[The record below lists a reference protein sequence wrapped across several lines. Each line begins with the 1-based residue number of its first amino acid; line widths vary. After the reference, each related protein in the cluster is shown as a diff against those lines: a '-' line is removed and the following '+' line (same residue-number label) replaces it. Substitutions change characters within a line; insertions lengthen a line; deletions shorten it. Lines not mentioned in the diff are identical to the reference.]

1 MNQPMNAG
9 KPTVAPAT
17 KASAKTPV
25 KAPGKKKK
33 IASLDRRKARAGW
46 LFVLPFVVGFVLIYI
61 PIIFESFRYSFYIY
75 KVASGGALIKTFVGF
90 QNYSDALFS
99 ETDFVQTLL
108 TGVKEMLFDI
118 PAILIF
124 SLFIAVI
131 LNQKM
136 VGRAAFR
143 AIFFLPVVVSTGL
156 MESIMASSYAA
167 SGTSMDVGT
176 EASATEKI
184 ASSLAIEDLL
194 TSVFEG
200 LGFGEGLV
208 KYIVSAV
215 ASISDIV
222 NRSGVQILIFLAA
235 LQSIS
240 PAIYESC
247 QIDGATSW
255 ETFWKITFPMV
266 SPMILVNGVYTI
278 IDNFTTDS
286 NSVMNVI
293 EDTYAGVADGAKHI
307 SAAMGWMYFL
317 VVLLFVGILALIA
330 SAFVFYQR
338 RE

>member
-1 MNQPMNAG
+1 MTNQVNVQDLS
-9 KPTVAPAT
+9 KP
-17 KASAKTPV
+17 AK
-25 KAPGKKKK
+25 KRK
-33 IASLDRRKARAGW
+33 IVSLDRRKARAGW
-46 LFVLPFVVGFVLIYI
+46 IFVLPFIIGFVVLYI
-61 PIIFESFRYSFYIY
+61 PIIYESIKYSFFNY
-75 KVASGGALIKTFVGF
+75 KPVSGVLVKEFVGWS
-90 QNYSDALFS
+90 NYSSALFD
-99 ETDFVQTLL
+99 EADFVQTLL
-108 TGVKEMLFDI
+108 TGLKEMAFDI

-156 MESIMASSYAA
+156 MESILSTSYAY
-167 SGTSMDVGT
+167 SGTSMDLGA
-176 EASATEKI
+176 EAMEEADKDANSSI
-184 ASSLAIEDLL
+184 ALEMLL
-194 TSVFEG
+194 MNIFEG
-200 LGFGEGLV
+200 LGFGAGLV
-208 KYIVSAV
+208 EYIVGAV
-215 ASISDIV
+215 AGISDII
-222 NRSGVQILIFLAA
+222 NRSGVQILIFLAS

-286 NSVMNVI
+286 NSVMKVI
-293 EDTYAGVADGAKHI
+293 NETYASASSSAKHI

-317 VVLLFVGILALIA
+317 VVLLVVGVVAGIF
-330 SAFVFYQR
+330 SAYVFYQR
-338 RE
+338 RD

>member
-1 MNQPMNAG
+1 MTNQVNA
-9 KPTVAPAT
+9 
-17 KASAKTPV
+17 ASANQAKPV
-25 KAPGKKKK
+25 KKKK

-46 LFVLPFVVGFVLIYI
+46 IFVLPFVLGFVLVYL
-61 PIIFESFRYSFYIY
+61 PIIFESIQYSFFNY
-75 KVASGGALIKTFVGF
+75 KVIDNVVVKEFVGWK
-90 QNYSDALFS
+90 NYSDALFAES
-99 ETDFVQTLL
+99 DFVQTLL
-108 TGVKEMLFDI
+108 LGLQEMAFDI

-124 SLFIAVI
+124 SLFVAVI

-143 AIFFLPVVVSTGL
+143 AIFFLPVVISTGL
-156 MESIMASSYAA
+156 MESIMI
-167 SGTSMDVGT
+167 TSQVEGDAGMDLGV
-176 EASATEKI
+176 EESATEKMESTM
-184 ASSLAIEDLL
+184 ALEGLL
-194 TSVFEG
+194 MSVFDG
-200 LGFGEGLV
+200 LGFGTGMV
-208 KYIVSAV
+208 SYIVLAV
-215 ASISDIV
+215 QGIATIV

-255 ETFWKITFPMV
+255 ETFWKITLPMV

-293 EDTYAGVADGAKHI
+293 NSSYESGGMHL

-317 VVLLFVGILALIA
+317 VVLLVVGLIA
-330 SAFVFYQR
+330 AICSAFVFYQR
-338 RE
+338 RD

>member
-1 MNQPMNAG
+1 MTNQETIAV
-9 KPTVAPAT
+9 KPQ
-17 KASAKTPV
+17 
-25 KAPGKKKK
+25 KKRK
-33 IASLDRRKARAGW
+33 IASLDRRKARSGW
-46 LFVLPFVVGFVLIYI
+46 FFVLPFVLGFVLVYV
-61 PIIFESFRYSFYIY
+61 PIIYESLKYSFYNY
-75 KVASGGALIKTFVGF
+75 QLINDGMIKEFVGWK
-90 QNYSDALFS
+90 NYKDALFGS
-99 ETDFVQTLL
+99 TDFVQTLL
-108 TGVKEMLFDI
+108 TGLQELVFDI

-136 VGRAAFR
+136 IGRAVFR

-156 MESIMASSYAA
+156 MESVLTATYSFAGEGMDLGEEEATAEKVASNVAL
-167 SGTSMDVGT
+167 
-176 EASATEKI
+176 EK
-184 ASSLAIEDLL
+184 LL
-194 TSVFEG
+194 MGVFQN

-208 KYIVSAV
+208 TYIVGAV
-215 ASISDIV
+215 ADIATII

-278 IDNFTTDS
+278 IDNFTTES

-293 EDTYAGVADGAKHI
+293 SNTYGGTEKGAKHI
-307 SAAMGWMYFL
+307 SAAMGWTYFL
-317 VVLLFVGILALIA
+317 IVLLIVGLVAA
-330 SAFVFYQR
+330 VFSAFVFYQR
-338 RE
+338 KD

>member
-1 MNQPMNAG
+1 MTQNVSVDLAN
-9 KPTVAPAT
+9 KP
-17 KASAKTPV
+17 
-25 KAPGKKKK
+25 KKRRR
-33 IASLDRRKARAGW
+33 IASLDRRKARAGIF
-46 LFVLPFVVGFVLIYI
+46 FVLPFLLGFLLVYVPLL
-61 PIIFESFRYSFYIY
+61 FESVKYSFYNY
-75 KVASGGALIKTFVGF
+75 TYPGAGRPQVQEFVGWS
-90 QNYSDALFS
+90 NYQEALFGS
-99 ETDFVQTLL
+99 ADFVQTLIVGL
-108 TGVKEMLFDI
+108 KELVFDI

-156 MESIMASSYAA
+156 METILHSSYISSEA
-167 SGTSMDVGT
+167 SMDPGAAAGAAGAESAADGVTTTQSGMAL
-176 EASATEKI
+176 EA
-184 ASSLAIEDLL
+184 LL
-194 TSVFEG
+194 QSVFEN
-200 LGFGEGLV
+200 LGFGTGLV
-208 KYIVSAV
+208 TYIVSAV
-215 ASISDIV
+215 ASIADIV

-286 NSVMNVI
+286 NSVMKVI
-293 EDTYAGVADGAKHI
+293 KSTYISSKHA
-307 SAAMGWMYFL
+307 SSAMGWMYFL
-317 VVLLFVGILALIA
+317 LVLVIVGLVAA
-330 SAFVFYQR
+330 VFSAYVFYQR
-338 RE
+338 RD